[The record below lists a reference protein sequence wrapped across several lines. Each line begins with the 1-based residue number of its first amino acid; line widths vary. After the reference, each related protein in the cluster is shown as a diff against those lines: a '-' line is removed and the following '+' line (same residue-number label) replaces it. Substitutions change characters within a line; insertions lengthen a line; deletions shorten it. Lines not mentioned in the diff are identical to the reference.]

1 MNLVLAKLGYAG
13 PNSDAARS
21 SAYYGLRISEPKVGP
36 IAVLTRGKRGGH
48 VGAVSG
54 IDAQGNPIII
64 SGNHNKRVGEA
75 VYSRSRAIAYGM
87 LGERRPVATQVAGRG
102 AHNRSSSDFAIDSP
116 ITELLAAIEEEQSRL
131 GSRAEPA
138 RPPEPQEPQVPHRAA
153 QQMPMQTPQSA
164 QPAQRTL
171 PLDPSLTELLGIKD
185 RTQPVQPPRPAP

>member
-13 PNSDAARS
+13 TNSDAARS
-21 SAYYGLRISEPKVGP
+21 SAYYGRRISEPKVGP

-87 LGERRPVATQVAGRG
+87 PGERRPVATQVDGRG

-116 ITELLAAIEEEQSRL
+116 ITELLAAIEAEQSRL

-138 RPPEPQEPQVPHRAA
+138 RPPEPQVPQVPHRAA